1 MYDRPSTLVIFVNYT
16 FFLPIFFLIFT
27 NIISMAMSHYIPH
40 VQTILYNNLI
50 YS

>member
-16 FFLPIFFLIFT
+16 FFLSIFFLIFT
-27 NIISMAMSHYIPH
+27 NIISMAMSHYIIH

>member
-1 MYDRPSTLVIFVNYT
+1 MYDRPSILVISVNYT

-27 NIISMAMSHYIPH
+27 NIISMSHYIPH
-40 VQTILYNNLI
+40 VQTVLYNNLI